1 MDTYLN
7 NFYYIRLMETELH
20 AFANISMI
28 EKIINNYQFSENQL
42 FQNEFLKI
50 ILSISLLIIFIYLI
64 NALIKFILTKGIKK
78 ILNQSN
84 FEWDKIFYQKKVF
97 HSISLLL
104 SFSFGI
110 IFSHYLFKNSIIDN
124 YVDRFFGIVVTIIFI
139 QLFIRLIEVALL
151 LSSKDEKTYKTV
163 AVRTFSQFLKV
174 VLLILGLII
183 IISVLF
189 NVPFGTLITSI
200 TAISAILLLVFRD
213 TIIGFVSGIQISSS
227 EIMKAGDWIFIE
239 KYNLEGIV
247 KEINLVTTKIE
258 SFDKTISSI
267 PTYDILSSKLK
278 NYQPMLDSNKR
289 RIKRGITFNAHS
301 FQFYDLAKLQEV
313 MGQFPLLKNY
323 MDEQNKIDN
332 ENKLISQESEITNIG
347 LFRAYTQ
354 VYLENHPR
362 ISKSEIITTR
372 QLPMNEKGVPME
384 VFCFVKTSIWVEYE
398 KIVADL
404 FDHLIIVSKK
414 FDLEISQAK

>member
-1 MDTYLN
+1 MN
-7 NFYYIRLMETELH
+7 EQINE
-20 AFANISMI
+20 AFSKFLINDENYSIAFKLLFVVGVVYFFSTLIKSVLKQVIKRTLI
-28 EKIINNYQFSENQL
+28 ESNKEVKN
-42 FQNEFLKI
+42 
-50 ILSISLLIIFIYLI
+50 LLIQEKVLHSVALLI
-64 NALIKFILTKGIKK
+64 SFSLGFIL
-78 ILNQSN
+78 
-84 FEWDKIFYQKKVF
+84 
-97 HSISLLL
+97 
-104 SFSFGI
+104 
-110 IFSHYLFKNSIIDN
+110 SHYLFRNSMIDN
-124 YVDRFFGIVVTIIFI
+124 YVDRFFGIASTIIFI
-139 QLFIRLIEVALL
+139 QFFIRLIEVALF

-227 EIMKAGDWIFIE
+227 EIMKAGDWVFIE

-289 RIKRGITFNAHS
+289 RIKRSITFNANS

-313 MGQFPLLKNY
+313 MNQFPLLKNY

-347 LFRAYTQ
+347 LFRAYAQ

-372 QLPMNEKGVPME
+372 QLPLNERGVPME
-384 VFCFVKTSIWVEYE
+384 IFCFVKTSIWVEYE

-414 FDLEISQAK
+414 FDLEISQTK